1 MKGILKKAM
10 AAALVAVMVLS
21 MSGCTEEEQLFRRK
35 TTPSMSA

>member
-21 MSGCTEEEQLFRRK
+21 MSSLEITAL
-35 TTPSMSA
+35 